1 MEDPGEAP
9 IDSWMGW
16 SHGTWEGD
24 TLVVD
29 TTHFNGLTWLDAA
42 GNFHSNA
49 LHVVERYTPVTANH
63 IDYQVTVEDEQV
75 FTRPWSM
82 RMPLYRRMEPGLQ
95 LLDYDCVDHL
105 LQTLADNEGGA
116 R

>member
-1 MEDPGEAP
+1 M
-9 IDSWMGW
+9 
-16 SHGTWEGD
+16 
-24 TLVVD
+24 
-29 TTHFNGLTWLDAA
+29 
-42 GNFHSNA
+42 
-49 LHVVERYTPVTANH
+49 
-63 IDYQVTVEDEQV
+63 EDEQV

-105 LQTLADNEGGA
+105 LQALADNEGGA